1 MEDISMKQKIAFGL
15 LFSTLLLAACGTEGK
30 KPENTTDE
38 ESVSVSDS
46 GAETRTTAD
55 EVKDKYGS
63 NDYGGYT
70 FRILG
75 FSPGEFFY
83 KKINTSA
90 NEIYYEEDTGDVL
103 DSAVVK
109 RNQQT
114 EQLLNIE
121 IKPVFSG
128 SWTDGEAMAR
138 KSIASNS
145 DDFDAM
151 LITLM
156 GANTLAGSGLVM
168 NLNDINAIDTSNIWW
183 DQNIVENFT
192 VNGKLYA
199 LTGAYN
205 VFDDYAVPCIFY
217 NQYMA
222 EKNAVGDL
230 PQLVRDGKWTIDTM
244 TAAAKLSTLDV
255 NGDSVMDKDDSWG
268 FMDNGGAGKHL
279 FEGCDL
285 TFAEKKED
293 GSFGVSLGSA
303 KAVSAAEKLYNLVI
317 NSDILFQT
325 KNAECVKMFSEDRC
339 MFYYELLGAINEFR
353 NMDKDFGVL
362 PLPKYDENQSRYT
375 AVLNNIWC
383 TALAVPSTTTDAER
397 TGTVLETLAGFSVDT
412 VNQALYGLV
421 LGSKLVR
428 DETTVEM
435 LDYVFGSKTYDF
447 GNGFSWSADIQQLLN
462 MTKGSGFTFAS
473 RYAKQAER
481 AEKGL
486 NTLIDSLS

>member
-1 MEDISMKQKIAFGL
+1 MKQKIAFVL

-30 KPENTTDE
+30 KTENTTDG

-46 GAETRTTAD
+46 GTETRTTAD
-55 EVKDKYGS
+55 DVKDKYGS
-63 NDYGGYT
+63 NDYEGYT

-83 KKINTSA
+83 KKINTGA
-90 NEIYYEEDTGDVL
+90 NEIYYEEDTGDIL

-114 EQLLNIE
+114 EQLLNINIE
-121 IKPVFSG
+121 PVFSG

-222 EKNAVGDL
+222 EKNSVGDL

-244 TAAAKLSTLDV
+244 AAAAKLSTLDV
-255 NGDSVMDKDDSWG
+255 NGDSVMDKEDSWG

-279 FEGCDL
+279 FEGCDI

-293 GSFGVSLGSA
+293 GSFGVSLGSDR
-303 KAVSAAEKLYNLVI
+303 AVSAAEKLYNVVI

-325 KNAECVKMFSEDRC
+325 DNSECVKMFSEDRC

-362 PLPKYDENQSRYT
+362 PLPKYDETQPRYT

-412 VNQALYGLV
+412 VNQALHGLV

-447 GNGFSWSADIQQLLN
+447 GNGFSWASDIQELLN
-462 MTKGSGFTFAS
+462 MKKGSGFTFAS

-486 NTLIDSLS
+486 KTLIDSLS